1 MASLDDITDRLR
13 RALDG
18 ESGLGKSLKL
28 DLRGEGVLLIE
39 GAVVSNEDRP
49 ADCTVSVSKD
59 DLVAL
64 AQGRLDPMTALMRGR
79 MKVTGDM
86 SVAMQL
92 QPILAKAKG

>member
-1 MASLDDITDRLR
+1 M
-13 RALDG
+13 
-18 ESGLGKSLKL
+18 
-28 DLRGEGVLLIE
+28 
-39 GAVVSNEDRP
+39 VSNEDRP

>member
-1 MASLDDITDRLR
+1 MASLDDIADRLR
-13 RALDG
+13 RALEG
-18 ESGLGKSLKL
+18 QNGLDKSLKL

-39 GAVVSNEDRP
+39 GALVSHEDRP

-64 AQGRLDPMTALMRGR
+64 AQGRLDPMTALMKGR

-86 SVAMQL
+86 SVAMKL